1 MRCFVKPLLL
11 RRGSHEKKDSGSTA
25 LLGDSARKDADNVQ
39 VRNSTVLVTGAG
51 RRLGRAIAVSL
62 AEAGADLIL
71 HVHSSATADLVTQIQ
86 NLGRRVDVV
95 AMDLAVP
102 QAGEQLAREALQRVG
117 PIDILVNSAAVFFP
131 TPLAQLTA
139 EEWRTMLRVNL
150 IAGMTL
156 AVTLGREMV
165 TQGHGKIIQ
174 LGDWSGQRP
183 VRQFLPYCVA
193 KGGLHAATVA
203 LAKAF
208 APQVQV
214 NELVLGPVLPPAE
227 YESPALQVLS
237 AQTPLQ
243 RIGQPEDVVRMVRF
257 LIEQGDFIT
266 GASYT
271 VDGGW
276 LAQAPGGMTTSL

>member
-1 MRCFVKPLLL
+1 M
-11 RRGSHEKKDSGSTA
+11 
-25 LLGDSARKDADNVQ
+25 Q
-39 VRNSTVLVTGAG
+39 VRNSTALVTGAG
-51 RRLGRAIAVSL
+51 RRLGRAIAVAL
-62 AEAGADLIL
+62 AEAGADIIL
-71 HVHSSATADLVTQIQ
+71 HVHSSDTAELEAQIR

-95 AMDLAVP
+95 KMDLSVV
-102 QAGEQLAREALQRVG
+102 QAGEQLAHAALQRGGGV
-117 PIDILVNSAAVFFP
+117 DILINNAAVFFP
-131 TPLAQLTA
+131 TSLAQLTVA
-139 EEWRTMLRVNL
+139 EWRTVLQVNL
-150 IAGMTL
+150 SAGLAL

-165 TQGHGKIIQ
+165 VRGRGKIIQ

-193 KGGLHAATVA
+193 KGGLHIATGA

-214 NELVLGPVLPPAE
+214 NEVVLGPVLPPND
-227 YESPALQVLS
+227 YEPQAVHELRE
-237 AQTPLQ
+237 QTPLQ
-243 RIGQPEDVVRMVRF
+243 RLGQPDDVVRLVRF
-257 LIEQGDFIT
+257 LIEQGDFVT

>member
-1 MRCFVKPLLL
+1 
-11 RRGSHEKKDSGSTA
+11 
-25 LLGDSARKDADNVQ
+25 
-39 VRNSTVLVTGAG
+39 
-51 RRLGRAIAVSL
+51 
-62 AEAGADLIL
+62 
-71 HVHSSATADLVTQIQ
+71 
-86 NLGRRVDVV
+86 
-95 AMDLAVP
+95 MDLSVP
-102 QAGEQLAREALQRVG
+102 QAGEKLAHAALQRVRR
-117 PIDILVNSAAVFFP
+117 IDILVNSAAVFFP
-131 TPLAQLTA
+131 TPLSQLTA
-139 EEWRTMLRVNL
+139 EEWRKMLRVNL

-165 TQGHGKIIQ
+165 THGRGKIIQ

-193 KGGLHAATVA
+193 KGGLHLATVA

-208 APQVQV
+208 APHVQV
-214 NELVLGPVLPPAE
+214 NELVLGPVLPPTE
-227 YESPALQVLS
+227 YESPALRALS

-266 GASYT
+266 GASYA